1 MKIIFFTV
9 TNCPN
14 KCKFQIDFLYG
25 NRNSLREID
34 LNIGIWKKKFQPCL
48 TYVGTND
55 RYLNIN
61 CSSWNA
67 SKSPI

>member
-9 TNCPN
+9 NTCPN
-14 KCKFQIDFLYG
+14 KCKFQIDYLYG
-25 NRNSLREID
+25 DDNSLREID
-34 LNIGIWKKKFQPCL
+34 LNIGIWKKRFNPCS
-48 TYVGTND
+48 TYEYTYD